1 MSSIFRASDVQL
13 TPCSQGHLLA
23 STQNITVVLEK
34 QQNKFPDH
42 QYCLALQGS
51 WLALHEEKFHIGAA
65 WRQVSSWGKQCR
77 CRQSE
82 TRAMTPH
89 PALWLP
95 RMTSYPAASGTYNTW
110 ASLLSGEMK
119 TSVRTSKSKRWLCV
133 CLKLAFPS
141 LAYVRFSL
149 FPFSLVLSIQTLNS
163 DPNLV
168 GKRTTWYHTNSLLR
182 QTEKTWPATLLFLS
196 IKSYYYFI
204 IMFIFDRNLKFY
216 TLAKF
221 RCLTWNNSLRS
232 LLLSNTL
239 NIFFPVVLMQ

>member
-51 WLALHEEKFHIGAA
+51 WLDLHEEKFHIGAA

-119 TSVRTSKSKRWLCV
+119 TSVRTSKSKRWLCLFKA
-133 CLKLAFPS
+133 CFPF
-141 LAYVRFSL
+141 FSL
-149 FPFSLVLSIQTLNS
+149 RKIFSLSLFTTFEHSNPKFRPKPSREKDKLVSYQLSSQTDRKDLACHFVVLKYQKL
-163 DPNLV
+163 
-168 GKRTTWYHTNSLLR
+168 
-182 QTEKTWPATLLFLS
+182 LLFYNHVY
-196 IKSYYYFI
+196 IWQ
-204 IMFIFDRNLKFY
+204 KFGILY
-216 TLAKF
+216 ISK
-221 RCLTWNNSLRS
+221 
-232 LLLSNTL
+232 
-239 NIFFPVVLMQ
+239 I